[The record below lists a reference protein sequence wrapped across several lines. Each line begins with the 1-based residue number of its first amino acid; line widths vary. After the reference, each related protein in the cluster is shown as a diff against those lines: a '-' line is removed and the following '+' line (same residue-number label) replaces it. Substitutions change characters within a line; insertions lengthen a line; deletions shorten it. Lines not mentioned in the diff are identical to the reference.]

1 MDGDGKFREAA
12 DAMKRPSAMM
22 VMSAILALGAAGAK
36 EVMVHSGPRVASPE
50 ASLYSPFPDSEKHG
64 KDLTFIY
71 EFFVEP
77 EILGRIPENRFDADP
92 LPASRAI
99 ELASKS
105 AEVAERKTLFP
116 VKKMELL
123 FFGAGSKRI
132 RYYLITL
139 LTDGSAETHR
149 VVLMDGT
156 VVKPRLRRIAK

>member
-1 MDGDGKFREAA
+1 MDGDGKFRKAA
-12 DAMKRPSAMM
+12 DAMKRPFAMI
-22 VMSAILALGAAGAK
+22 VMSAALALGPARAK
-36 EVMVHSGPRVASPE
+36 EVMVHSGPTVDSPE
-50 ASLYSPFPDSEKHG
+50 ASLYSPLPDSEKHG
-64 KDLTFIY
+64 KNLTFIY

-77 EILGRIPENRFDADP
+77 EILAKVPEDRFDADP

-99 ELASKS
+99 ALASKS
-105 AEVAERKTLFP
+105 AEVAERETLFP
-116 VKKMELL
+116 VKKLDLL
-123 FFGAGSKRI
+123 FFDASSKRI